1 MCHVTDYYIKPCL
14 LPWGGT
20 THSLT
25 TTVLVIISV
34 GHQLHTNLHYNLLL
48 RGQIHICCMQCC
60 WNMLSQN
67 RIRWPITWRTKRLC
81 VQKPCTAPDY
91 AEIQPNVKKM
101 PHLTLQEKHTQADI
115 YSISNHNRAPQQPK
129 HTEAKYPGC
138 YSPFTG
144 IMTACVSQR
153 CWSAVVCRCC
163 SPAAR
168 LHDTESLQQLPVCEG
183 REETGLQHKPPT
195 SATDE
200 GLWQKNL

>member
-20 THSLT
+20 THSLI

-48 RGQIHICCMQCC
+48 GDKFTSAACSAAEICC
-60 WNMLSQN
+60 LRN
-67 RIRWPITWRTKRLC
+67 RIRWPVTWRTKRLC

-115 YSISNHNRAPQQPK
+115 YGISNHNRAPQQPK
-129 HTEAKYPGC
+129 HTERQSIQAVTHPSQG
-138 YSPFTG
+138 SWLHASLRG
-144 IMTACVSQR
+144 VGALSCVAA
-153 CWSAVVCRCC
+153 AV
-163 SPAAR
+163 PLQR
-168 LHDTESLQQLPVCEG
+168 LHDTESCNSCPSVRGGRRPDFNINLQPRQ
-183 REETGLQHKPPT
+183 RM
-195 SATDE
+195 
-200 GLWQKNL
+200 KNL